1 MYYFLWFFFL
11 ISGSGLNIKEEKT
24 RDHEEWSGDFLMDRT
39 SKESEPAAG
48 DLLQVK
54 DSWSLNDT
62 DPNKGR

>member
-1 MYYFLWFFFL
+1 M
-11 ISGSGLNIKEEKT
+11 NIKEEKT